1 MPNTTIYHWGDN
13 YLQIKLGN
21 RTAPRI
27 KALYWGE
34 FLITL
39 GMSTIFMLQSFPI
52 AHNVVHMMAAAG
64 SAVLYLLAS
73 YRFISRTFYTEEL
86 WLDDMF
92 LTIISSTPF
101 KRKLDQYDWANIGQL
116 HYIGKDSKTDH
127 PLKGQ
132 CYDYFGFETQEKL
145 IQNIHEDGN
154 LYFNYGGYRVRFAKG
169 VYSWNAEEMVG
180 MMQLFAGNKL
190 HLGIEWENI
199 LQDSEADS

>member
-1 MPNTTIYHWGDN
+1 MPNTTIYHWGDDH
-13 YLQIKLGN
+13 LQIKLGN

-34 FLITL
+34 FIITL
-39 GMSTIFMLQSFPI
+39 GMSTIFLLQAFPI
-52 AHNVVHMMAAAG
+52 GHSAVHMIAATG

-101 KRKLDQYDWANIGQL
+101 KRKLNQYDWDNIGLL
-116 HYIGKDSKTDH
+116 HYIGKDTKTDH

-154 LYFNYGGYRVRFAKG
+154 LYFNYCGYRVRFAKG
-169 VYSWNAEEMVG
+169 VYSWNAEEIVG
-180 MMQLFAGNKL
+180 MMQLYAGSKL
-190 HLGIEWENI
+190 HLGVEWESI
-199 LQDSEADS
+199 MEDSESDF